1 MNTSDPVADVAPEAD
16 PATATAPPS
25 NPSPVSSP
33 NSFFI
38 YLLIVVGFLLYHRLA
53 WEAILLIAGGRLSDS
68 AMKVLFYFWLIPIAA
83 ILGSIIV
90 PSLGTTTLWLVGGT
104 VAASIPLTLGTGYT
118 LLFGNRTNPT
128 A

>member
-1 MNTSDPVADVAPEAD
+1 MNTSDPVADVAPD
-16 PATATAPPS
+16 APPSTSPS

-53 WEAILLIAGGRLSDS
+53 WEAVLLIAGGRLSDS
-68 AMKVLFYFWLIPIAA
+68 AMKIIFYFWLIPIAA
-83 ILGSIIV
+83 ILGSILV

-118 LLFGNRTNPT
+118 LLFGNRTNLT

>member
-1 MNTSDPVADVAPEAD
+1 MNSADPVADVAPD
-16 PATATAPPS
+16 TIPPPAPTPPS
-25 NPSPVSSP
+25 SPVSSP

-38 YLLIVVGFLLYHRLA
+38 YLLIVVGFLIYHRLA
-53 WEAILLIAGGRLSDS
+53 WEAVLLIAGGRLSDS
-68 AMKVLFYFWLIPIAA
+68 AMKILFYFWLIPIAA
-83 ILGSIIV
+83 ILGSILV
-90 PSLGTTTLWLVGGT
+90 PSIGTTTLWLVGGT

>member
-1 MNTSDPVADVAPEAD
+1 MNTSDPVADVAPD
-16 PATATAPPS
+16 TTTTTPAS

-38 YLLIVVGFLLYHRLA
+38 YLLVVVGFLLYHRLA
-53 WEAILLIAGGRLSDS
+53 WEAILLITGGRLSDS
-68 AMKVLFYFWLIPIAA
+68 AMKILFYFWLIPIAA

-104 VAASIPLTLGTGYT
+104 VAASIPVSLATGYT

-128 A
+128 G

>member
-1 MNTSDPVADVAPEAD
+1 MNTSDPVADVAPD
-16 PATATAPPS
+16 TPSTPPS

-38 YLLIVVGFLLYHRLA
+38 YLLIVVGFLMYHRLA

-68 AMKVLFYFWLIPIAA
+68 AMKILFYFWLIPIAA
-83 ILGSIIV
+83 ILGSILV

-104 VAASIPLTLGTGYT
+104 VAASIPLSLGTGYT
-118 LLFGNRTNPT
+118 LLFGNRTNLM

>member
-1 MNTSDPVADVAPEAD
+1 MNTSDPVADVAPDA
-16 PATATAPPS
+16 PSTPPS

-68 AMKVLFYFWLIPIAA
+68 AMKILFYFWLIPIAA
-83 ILGSIIV
+83 ILGSILV

-104 VAASIPLTLGTGYT
+104 VAASIPLSLGTGYT
-118 LLFGNRTNPT
+118 LLFGNRTSLT
-128 A
+128 G

>member
-1 MNTSDPVADVAPEAD
+1 MNTSDPVADVAPD
-16 PATATAPPS
+16 TPPTPPS

-68 AMKVLFYFWLIPIAA
+68 AMKILFYFWLIPIAA
-83 ILGSIIV
+83 ILGSILV
-90 PSLGTTTLWLVGGT
+90 PSIGTTTLWLVGGT
-104 VAASIPLTLGTGYT
+104 VAASIPLTLGAGYT
-118 LLFGNRTNPT
+118 LLFGNRTNLM

>member
-1 MNTSDPVADVAPEAD
+1 MNTSDPVADVAPDAPSSST
-16 PATATAPPS
+16 PAS

-53 WEAILLIAGGRLSDS
+53 WEAILLISGGRLSDS
-68 AMKVLFYFWLIPIAA
+68 AMKILFYFWLIPIAA
-83 ILGSIIV
+83 ILGSILV

-104 VAASIPLTLGTGYT
+104 VAASIPVTLGTGYT
-118 LLFGNRTNPT
+118 LLFGNHTSLT

>member
-1 MNTSDPVADVAPEAD
+1 MNTSDPVADVAPD
-16 PATATAPPS
+16 TTTTTPVS

-38 YLLIVVGFLLYHRLA
+38 YLLVVVGFLLYHRLA
-53 WEAILLIAGGRLSDS
+53 WEAILLITGGRLSDS
-68 AMKVLFYFWLIPIAA
+68 AMKILFYFWLIPIAA

-104 VAASIPLTLGTGYT
+104 VAASIPVSLATGYT

-128 A
+128 G

>member
-1 MNTSDPVADVAPEAD
+1 MNTSDPVADVAPD
-16 PATATAPPS
+16 APPS
-25 NPSPVSSP
+25 SNPSPSPVSSP

-38 YLLIVVGFLLYHRLA
+38 YLLVVVGFLLYHRLA

-83 ILGSIIV
+83 ILGSIVV

-104 VAASIPLTLGTGYT
+104 VAASIPVTLGMGYT
-118 LLFGNRTNPT
+118 LLFGNHTSPMG
-128 A
+128 

>member
-1 MNTSDPVADVAPEAD
+1 MNTSDPVADVAPDTPTAST
-16 PATATAPPS
+16 PAKSP
-25 NPSPVSSP
+25 PVSSP

-53 WEAILLIAGGRLSDS
+53 WEAVLLIAGGRLSDS
-68 AMKVLFYFWLIPIAA
+68 AMKIIFYFWLIPIAA

-90 PSLGTTTLWLVGGT
+90 PSLGTTTLWLVGGS

-118 LLFGNRTNPT
+118 LLFGNRTNLT

>member
-1 MNTSDPVADVAPEAD
+1 MNTSDPVADVAPDATPST
-16 PATATAPPS
+16 PAS

-38 YLLIVVGFLLYHRLA
+38 YLLVVVGFLLYHRLA

-83 ILGSIIV
+83 ILGSIVV

-104 VAASIPLTLGTGYT
+104 VAASIPVTLGMGYT
-118 LLFGNRTNPT
+118 LLFGNHTSPT
-128 A
+128 G

>member
-1 MNTSDPVADVAPEAD
+1 MNTSDPVADVAPDATPST
-16 PATATAPPS
+16 PAS

-53 WEAILLIAGGRLSDS
+53 WEAILLITGGRLSDS
-68 AMKVLFYFWLIPIAA
+68 AMKILFYFWLIPIAA
-83 ILGSIIV
+83 ILGSILV

-104 VAASIPLTLGTGYT
+104 VAASIPVTLGTGYT
-118 LLFGNRTNPT
+118 LLFGNHTSQT
-128 A
+128 V